1 MENKWEIY
9 KKTLNSIFNT
19 QEIYMKMIIYY
30 YNLVIKEKLN
40 DKNYIRKNYKIDE
53 DFSIFEEYIL
63 KTKNIGIF
71 TIFNNIPDIIHPLEE
86 DHYTN
91 YACYLSFI
99 KPRFESNHKDIIIL
113 NNNIWKANKYEYPLF
128 YQDKAPY
135 NYRKKY
141 VYMNI
146 KYYDHEKYKNYL
158 IIKVNSQKEI
168 FSYENNVL
176 KKKIGDNWK
185 VINKS
190 QMKNYDWIYACVLRK
205 INKQDFL
212 NVFNVKKELKEGTL
226 LYSNHGEKKENRKIT
241 FFSLIPNHQL
251 QDPFEVFYKKGDEV
265 YQYVCK
271 LKKDISCINFSCDI
285 LSNNDLTKTVSLDK
299 LIEDHDYNKDYIYN
313 GNLNY
318 IHYNEKPK
326 LIWKN
331 NHTKRLLHEILY
343 KSSNFYNY
351 DIYYFDILN
360 RIYGIEYMINTYG
373 YYNKLNKFFEYE
385 PGFDHF
391 DEKYIEIIKINEFT
405 KL

>member
-385 PGFDHF
+385 LGFDHF

>member
-176 KKKIGDNWK
+176 KKKVGDNWK

-190 QMKNYDWIYACVLRK
+190 EMKNYDWIYACVLRK

-385 PGFDHF
+385 LGFDHF
-391 DEKYIEIIKINEFT
+391 DEKYIEIIKINEFI

>member
-176 KKKIGDNWK
+176 KKKVGDNWK

-190 QMKNYDWIYACVLRK
+190 EMKNYDWIYACVLRK
-205 INKQDFL
+205 MSKQDIL

-385 PGFDHF
+385 LGFDHF

>member
-158 IIKVNSQKEI
+158 IIKQN
-168 FSYENNVL
+168 
-176 KKKIGDNWK
+176 
-185 VINKS
+185 
-190 QMKNYDWIYACVLRK
+190 
-205 INKQDFL
+205 
-212 NVFNVKKELKEGTL
+212 
-226 LYSNHGEKKENRKIT
+226 
-241 FFSLIPNHQL
+241 
-251 QDPFEVFYKKGDEV
+251 
-265 YQYVCK
+265 
-271 LKKDISCINFSCDI
+271 
-285 LSNNDLTKTVSLDK
+285 
-299 LIEDHDYNKDYIYN
+299 
-313 GNLNY
+313 
-318 IHYNEKPK
+318 
-326 LIWKN
+326 
-331 NHTKRLLHEILY
+331 
-343 KSSNFYNY
+343 
-351 DIYYFDILN
+351 
-360 RIYGIEYMINTYG
+360 
-373 YYNKLNKFFEYE
+373 
-385 PGFDHF
+385 
-391 DEKYIEIIKINEFT
+391 
-405 KL
+405 